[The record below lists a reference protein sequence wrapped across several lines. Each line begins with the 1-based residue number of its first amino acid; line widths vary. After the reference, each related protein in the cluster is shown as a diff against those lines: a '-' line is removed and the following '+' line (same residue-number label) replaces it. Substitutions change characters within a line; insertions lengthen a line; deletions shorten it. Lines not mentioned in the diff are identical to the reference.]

1 MINNAADVKK
11 WFLRNTYNTKTIR
24 YDKLTGQIYYIGA
37 ILSDQIKNKILQF
50 NGNKTLEYLG
60 AVLSISDNSYTVY
73 VYLGGKAEY
82 NGYLVGYLQA
92 ELTNVTLDW
101 QKYINSKD
109 FIKIDVPVENIIV
122 TEAITQGFKNKKI
135 FTNIRA
141 VINNSNTVYAYNDLL
156 CKKYRVRNIDT
167 IFDSKGYFLEPNYF
181 KYFYLSK
188 TPSICILANLIY
200 KSIKSCNN
208 KNCVKSLENNKCKN
222 NHKC

>member
-1 MINNAADVKK
+1 MIKNADDVKN

-24 YDKLTGQIYYIGA
+24 YDKLTSQIYYIGA
-37 ILSDQIKNKILQF
+37 ILSDEIKNKILQY
-50 NGNKTLEYLG
+50 NGNNTLEYLG
-60 AVLSISDNSYTVY
+60 AVLAISENSYTIY

-92 ELTNVTLDW
+92 NLNNVTLDW

-122 TEAITQGFKNKKI
+122 TETITQGFKNKKI
-135 FTNIRA
+135 FTNTRA
-141 VINNSNTVYAYNDLL
+141 LINNSNSYAYTDLL
-156 CKKYRVRNIDT
+156 FKKYRVRNIDY
-167 IFDSKGYFLEPNYF
+167 IFDSKGYLAEPSYF

-200 KSIKSCNN
+200 KSIKSCDSKNSGKCLEKNN
-208 KNCVKSLENNKCKN
+208 ECKN